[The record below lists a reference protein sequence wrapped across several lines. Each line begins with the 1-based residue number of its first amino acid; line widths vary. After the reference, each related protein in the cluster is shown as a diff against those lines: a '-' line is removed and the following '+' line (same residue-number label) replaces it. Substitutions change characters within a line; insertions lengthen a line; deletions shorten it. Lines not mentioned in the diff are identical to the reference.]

1 MATASSPGRRRRD
14 DAESAARYE
23 PVPRIGS
30 KGGDGRRRRRA
41 SAKLSAVSTLIDQG
55 PITVATDEEGP
66 DNETSSNNNNNP
78 RSFSHAVKQQCWEK
92 AEKVRGRDPERWRRD
107 PLGNLVFRKL
117 VGCPG
122 CVCYDFD
129 HILPFSKGGRS
140 SLENCQVLQVC
151 SWSFSCMNIHF
162 VLYEKGNSA
171 IMFVLH
177 LTGG

>member
-1 MATASSPGRRRRD
+1 M
-14 DAESAARYE
+14 
-23 PVPRIGS
+23 GS
-30 KGGDGRRRRRA
+30 TGGDERRRRRA
-41 SAKLSAVSTLIDQG
+41 SAKLSAVSTLIEQG

-66 DNETSSNNNNNP
+66 DNETITSSSNNNNNP

-140 SLENCQVLQVC
+140 SLENCQVLQ
-151 SWSFSCMNIHF
+151 
-162 VLYEKGNSA
+162 ERERED
-171 IMFVLH
+171 LH
-177 LTGG
+177 LRRTINDHQRGKRWG